1 MNKRKRSTMQHGILF
16 AACTVLVAFLVC
28 PALQAA
34 ELGGC
39 VREVSGFS
47 PVPSCT
53 ANDVYLTDI
62 VEGSLEILDDGCTG
76 PGDTVTF
83 TMRGIFELTTNERY
97 DVGIFI
103 SSDGDPDLNGAKA
116 GACYREVIEGTP
128 GDFTDI
134 DGDGCADISVPVVE
148 QPVGSILGPYTIQC
162 VDKDMDGKVD
172 ILHCET
178 WNQPGGDI
186 ECYTDADAQAGSP
199 SKCNCGEL
207 PGACIAYPDDNAC
220 TMDVCAGT
228 CSEDPSVICY
238 DNGDCEGTCENI
250 TLQHIDISDQC
261 VDGDA
266 CTADSCDPASGC
278 VYTPI
283 SCDDSDACTTDSCDP
298 ATGCVNTPIICDDS
312 SECTTDT
319 CDPTVGC
326 VYTSIDCDDSNEC
339 TADSCDPATGCV
351 NEAIGC
357 DDEDACTTDSCDSE
371 TGCVYTPIT
380 CDDGNLCTIDSCDP
394 ATGCVYADVECGD
407 PECEVCDPSTGEC
420 VNICLVEEAICRTPG
435 FYGTHAGVDPKKKNS
450 MNITQALI
458 TAGGGSLPVCGM
470 MLTNTDVGDPYSAL
484 ETLCVSPQ
492 GDSTLQLMR
501 QLTAMSLNCII
512 SGGGADCSGMMED
525 TAGLFADCNAR
536 CDGSMS
542 TRTVGQCINE
552 VDCFNNGGEYVDG
565 ACYTGYCSDNTAY
578 CSDGNLG
585 NCADPYTAYCIPFP
599 DSCHDRDLINP
610 DEGLDFEPP
619 GPAGS
624 SKDCNEAIKNDK

>member
-1 MNKRKRSTMQHGILF
+1 MQQGILF

-34 ELGGC
+34 EEGGC

-76 PGDTVTF
+76 PNDTVTF

-103 SSDGDPDLNGAKA
+103 ASDGDPDYNGAKA

-134 DGDGCADISVPVVE
+134 DGDGCADISVPIVV
-148 QPVGSILGPYTIQC
+148 QPESSVLGPFEIAC
-162 VDKDMDGKVD
+162 IDRDMDGKVD

-220 TMDVCAGT
+220 TLDVCAGT
-228 CSEDPSVICY
+228 CSENPSVLCY

-250 TLQHIDISDQC
+250 TLQHIDISDEC
-261 VDGDA
+261 NDDNA

-283 SCDDSDACTTDSCDP
+283 SCDDSDACT
-298 ATGCVNTPIICDDS
+298 
-312 SECTTDT
+312 
-319 CDPTVGC
+319 
-326 VYTSIDCDDSNEC
+326 
-339 TADSCDPATGCV
+339 ADSCDPASGCV
-351 NEAIGC
+351 NEAI
-357 DDEDACTTDSCDSE
+357 
-371 TGCVYTPIT
+371 V

-407 PECEVCDPSTGEC
+407 PFCEVCDPSTGEC

-458 TAGGGSLPVCGM
+458 TAGGGSLPICGM
-470 MLTNTDVGDPYSAL
+470 MLTNTDVGDLYSAL
-484 ETLCVSPQ
+484 EALCVSPR

-512 SGGGADCSGMMED
+512 SGGSADCSDMMED

-565 ACYTGYCSDNTAY
+565 ACYTGYCPDTVAAY
-578 CSDGNLG
+578 CSDDNLS
-585 NCADPYTAYCIPFP
+585 NCSDPYAGCIPFP
-599 DSCHDRDLINP
+599 DSCHNRDLVNE
-610 DEGLDFEPP
+610 DMDLDFEPP

-624 SKDCNEAIKNDK
+624 SKQCNEAIKNDK